1 MIRTTRIQLDTH
13 GNTSVDDITAQLA
26 AQVASTGVRSGMLIA
41 FVGGST
47 AALTTTEAEP
57 GLVNHDLK
65 AFFDRIAPDDIP
77 YKHEDTWS
85 DDNGHSHVRASLLGP
100 SIALPVI
107 DGALPLGKWQQ
118 VVLIDFDTR
127 PRKREVIVQI
137 VGE

>member
-1 MIRTTRIQLDTH
+1 MTHTSRIQLDTH
-13 GNTSVDDITAQLA
+13 GNTSVNDITPQLA
-26 AQVASTGVRSGMLIA
+26 KRLGEAGVRNGILTA

-57 GLVNHDLK
+57 GLLNHDLK

-107 DGALPLGKWQQ
+107 DGGLPLGKWQQ

-127 PRKREVIVQI
+127 PRRREVIVQI